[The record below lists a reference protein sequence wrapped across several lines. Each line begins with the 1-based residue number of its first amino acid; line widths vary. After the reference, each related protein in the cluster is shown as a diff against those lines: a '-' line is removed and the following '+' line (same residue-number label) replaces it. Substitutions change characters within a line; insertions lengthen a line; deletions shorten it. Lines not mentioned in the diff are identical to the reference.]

1 MLHTCSY
8 VFSGIFFP
16 HSPPDWGVKF
26 FNPQPYRVDI
36 IWGFSP
42 RCFKHLG
49 LGLFLP
55 QGVLGKK
62 KFFPQV
68 FEKNFLPQGV
78 WKKKNFPQ
86 GVWKKIFFPQGV
98 FAFPQV
104 FEKKNFFSQVLLK
117 SPFLGPGDWKGKVF
131 FEIGEKNQPQV
142 FEKPWGKSPNYVR
155 AVGLGGKNFTP
166 KSR

>member
-1 MLHTCSY
+1 MRRKVKVIIQMESY

-49 LGLFLP
+49 LVFFYP
-55 QGVLGKK
+55 KVFWEKK
-62 KFFPQV
+62 NFSPRCLKKIFYPKV
-68 FEKNFLPQGV
+68 FEK
-78 WKKKNFPQ
+78 KNFFPK
-86 GVWKKIFFPQGV
+86 VFEKKIFFPQGV

-104 FEKKNFFSQVLLK
+104 FEKKNFF
-117 SPFLGPGDWKGKVF
+117 PRC
-131 FEIGEKNQPQV
+131 
-142 FEKPWGKSPNYVR
+142 Y
-155 AVGLGGKNFTP
+155 
-166 KSR
+166 